1 MSLWELL
8 PNEGHGW
15 MEHVVCIRGTR
26 EQKQILWTGEQI
38 VREKNVLNF
47 LSHVFVFYNE
57 NAGLGTRV
65 IIWANASLRRQQMTR
80 DTMSRIFK
88 IIIRCWG
95 TWNGW
100 KLTYRK
106 GGCVWVRFRVNTI
119 FLTWKFKMGREKKQ
133 WRAEKGWKKNAVRRH
148 AVGKT

>member
-65 IIWANASLRRQQMTR
+65 IIWANASLTRQQMTR
-80 DTMSRIFK
+80 DTMSRIF
-88 IIIRCWG
+88 
-95 TWNGW
+95 
-100 KLTYRK
+100 
-106 GGCVWVRFRVNTI
+106 
-119 FLTWKFKMGREKKQ
+119 
-133 WRAEKGWKKNAVRRH
+133 
-148 AVGKT
+148 